1 LTIDTIAKIAAYIE
15 SLELE
20 LSPAAVRE
28 LAANIHATRAAAGPE
43 EKKIQAALDALN

>member
-28 LAANIHATRAAAGPE
+28 PAAHIHATRAAAGPE